1 MNNFVLFAIDKP
13 PELLYTVYRTHKQL
27 FGKEASY
34 LKIYQNSNE
43 PIYKQIAAQLREDI
57 LSGKLKAGDPL
68 PSIRV
73 LAQNLKISVITTMK
87 AYEELSDEGLVTAS
101 KGKGYFVNAQ
111 DKQMLEEQ
119 YMRQLE
125 DDLTNAI
132 HSAKIAGIG
141 LEEVTEILNTLW
153 LID

>member
-1 MNNFVLFAIDKP
+1 M
-13 PELLYTVYRTHKQL
+13 
-27 FGKEASY
+27 
-34 LKIYQNSNE
+34 KIYQNSNE

-141 LEEVTEILNTLW
+141 LEEVTEILKTLW

>member
-1 MNNFVLFAIDKP
+1 M
-13 PELLYTVYRTHKQL
+13 
-27 FGKEASY
+27 
-34 LKIYQNSNE
+34 KIYQNLDE
-43 PIYKQIAAQLREDI
+43 PIYKQIASQLREQI
-57 LSGKLKAGDPL
+57 LSGKLKSGDML

-87 AYEELSDEGLVTAS
+87 AYEELSEEGLITAS

-111 DKQMLEEQ
+111 DKKMLEEQ

-125 DDLTNAI
+125 EDLTNAI

-141 LEEVTEILNTLW
+141 LEELCGTLRTLW
-153 LID
+153 LIDE